1 MSLQTI
7 GIAAIAVIYFLI
19 RYFNRTDIPKIKG
32 LPEVPGVPIFGNLI
46 QLGDQHATVA
56 QKWAK
61 KFGPVFQV
69 RMGNKRVVFANTFDS
84 VRQLWIKDQSAL
96 ISRPTFHT
104 FHSVVSSS
112 QGFTIGTSPWD
123 ESCKRR
129 RKAAA
134 TALNRPAT
142 QSYMPIIDLESMSSI
157 RELLRDSANGTIDI
171 NPTAYFQRFALNTSL
186 TLNYGI
192 RIEGNVNDELLRE
205 IVDVERGVSNF
216 RSTSNQWQDYIPL
229 LRIFPKMNRE
239 AEEFRVRRDK
249 YLTYLLDVLK
259 DRIAKGTD
267 KPCITG
273 NILKDP
279 EAKLNDAEIK
289 SICLTMV
296 SAGLDTVPGNLI
308 MGIAY
313 LASEDG
319 QRIQKRAYD
328 EIMKVYPNGDAWE
341 KCLLEEKVPYITAL
355 VKETL
360 RFWTVIPICLPRE
373 STKDIVWNG
382 AVIPK
387 GTTFFMN
394 AYAADYDETHFAN
407 PHAFEPER
415 YLTASSD
422 GSGTPHYGYGAG
434 SRMCAGSHLANRELF
449 TAYVRLIT
457 AFTMH
462 PAKKTEDRPIL
473 DAIKCNAIP
482 TALTTEPKPF
492 KVGFKPRDPELVR
505 KWIAESEERTKH
517 LN

>member
-1 MSLQTI
+1 MTVQTL
-7 GIAAIAVIYFLI
+7 AIAVITVAYFVI
-19 RYFNRTDIPKIKG
+19 RYLNRTDVPKIKG
-32 LPEVPGVPIFGNLI
+32 IPEIPGVPLFGNLL
-46 QLGDQHATVA
+46 QLGDQHARVTA
-56 QKWAK
+56 KWAK

-69 RMGNKRVVFANTFDS
+69 RMGNKRIVFANSFDS

-142 QSYMPIIDLESMSSI
+142 QSYMPIIDLESNSSI
-157 RELLRDSANGTIDI
+157 KELYRDSQDGTVDI
-171 NPTAYFQRFALNTSL
+171 NPTAYFQRYALNTSL
-186 TLNYGI
+186 TLNYGF
-192 RIEGNVNDELLRE
+192 RIEGNVDDHLLKE
-205 IVDVERGVSNF
+205 ICDVERGVSNF
-216 RSTSNQWQDYIPL
+216 RSTSNNWQDYIPL
-229 LRIFPKMNRE
+229 LRILPKMNNE
-239 AEEFRVRRDK
+239 AESYRLRRDK
-249 YLTYLLDVLK
+249 YLTFLLDMLK
-259 DRIAKGTD
+259 DQIAKGTD

-279 EAKLNDAEIK
+279 DAKLNDAEIK

-313 LASEDG
+313 LASEEG
-319 QRIQKRAYD
+319 QRVQAKAFE
-328 EIMKVYPNGDAWE
+328 EITKVYPDGDAWE
-341 KCLLEEKVPYITAL
+341 KCLVEEKVPYITAL

-373 STKDIVWNG
+373 STKDIEWNG
-382 AVIPK
+382 AVIPA

-394 AYAADYDETHFAN
+394 AWAADYDADHFDQ
-407 PHAFEPER
+407 PEKFVPER
-415 YLTASSD
+415 YLDVGEA
-422 GSGTPHYGYGAG
+422 SGTPHYGYGAG
-434 SRMCAGSHLANRELF
+434 SRMCAGSHLANRELY
-449 TAYVRLIT
+449 TAFLRLIT
-457 AFTMH
+457 AFRMV
-462 PAKKTEDRPIL
+462 PAKMTEDRPIL
-473 DAIKCNAIP
+473 DALECNAIP

-492 KVGFKPRDPELVR
+492 KVGFTPRDPVKL
-505 KWIAESEERTKH
+505 KQWMMESDERTKD
-517 LN
+517 L